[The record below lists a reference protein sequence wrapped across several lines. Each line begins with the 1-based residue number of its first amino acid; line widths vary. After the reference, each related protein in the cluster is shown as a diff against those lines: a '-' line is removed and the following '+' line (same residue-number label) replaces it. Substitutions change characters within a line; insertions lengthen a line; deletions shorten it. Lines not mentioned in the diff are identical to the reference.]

1 MKLKK
6 KTPKVA
12 MNKMRKYK
20 MSETETNPIEDLVNQ
35 ITDGELSKAEGSFN
49 SLIQDKMAAALNAQ
63 RIDVASSIYGVS
75 DGDPEDEDD
84 IVDEVI
90 EDEDDIVD
98 EVIEDDIDIS
108 DEEIEEFLDDYEDE
122 TE

>member
-1 MKLKK
+1 
-6 KTPKVA
+6 
-12 MNKMRKYK
+12 

-49 SLIQDKMAAALNAQ
+49 SLIQDKMVAALNAQ

-75 DGDPEDEDD
+75 DGDPDDEDD

>member
-1 MKLKK
+1 
-6 KTPKVA
+6 
-12 MNKMRKYK
+12 MNKTRKYK

-35 ITDGELSKAEGSFN
+35 ITDGELNKAEGSFN

-84 IVDEVI
+84 IVDEVV

>member
-12 MNKMRKYK
+12 MNKTRKYK

-35 ITDGELSKAEGSFN
+35 ITDGELNKAEGSFN

-84 IVDEVI
+84 IVDEVV

>member
-12 MNKMRKYK
+12 MNKTRKYK

-84 IVDEVI
+84 IVDEVV

-98 EVIEDDIDIS
+98 EVVEDDIDIS

>member
-63 RIDVASSIYGVS
+63 RIDVASNIYGVS

-108 DEEIEEFLDDYEDE
+108 DEEIEEFLDDSEDE

>member
-12 MNKMRKYK
+12 MNKTRKYK

-84 IVDEVI
+84 IVDEVV

>member
-12 MNKMRKYK
+12 MNKTRKYK

-35 ITDGELSKAEGSFN
+35 ITDGELNKAEGSFN

>member
-12 MNKMRKYK
+12 MNKTRKYK

-90 EDEDDIVD
+90 ED
-98 EVIEDDIDIS
+98 DIDIS